1 MLRHHTQTVVYNFQ
15 KMTEYFTKA
24 ETKKM
29 LKRAVEGYSK
39 FLGLSEIGLKSIAG
53 YGWYID
59 GRITMGYTTQLM
71 EKAVKR
77 DSEFLD
83 NFFVKYYRKNIDSLI
98 EILKNRQDTRQKII
112 IEGLDCHKEKKYY
125 ASTILFLSQADG
137 ICNGQ
142 LFMTRKNK
150 ESLKKFLSK
159 SKNGNFINIL
169 LGMITGESAI
179 DVGYSKR
186 EEFDS
191 NLNRHAVVH
200 GLDVNFGT
208 EKNSLKAFSLLCFVS
223 DFVNRYKK
231 L

>member
-1 MLRHHTQTVVYNFQ
+1 
-15 KMTEYFTKA
+15 
-24 ETKKM
+24 M
-29 LKRAVEGYSK
+29 LKKAVEGYGK
-39 FLGLSEIGLKSIAG
+39 FLGLSEIGLKSISG

-59 GRITMGYTTQLM
+59 GGITMGYTTQLM
-71 EKAVKR
+71 EKAIKGET
-77 DSEFLD
+77 EFLD
-83 NFFVKYYRKNIDSLI
+83 DFFIKYYRENIENLTEKLI
-98 EILKNRQDTRQKII
+98 NRQDTRQRII
-112 IEGLDCHKEKKYY
+112 KEGLDCHNEKKYH

-142 LFMTRKNK
+142 LFRTKK
-150 ESLKKFLSK
+150 EKDSLKKYLSK

-169 LGMITGESAI
+169 LGMITDESAI
-179 DVGYSKR
+179 DVGYSKK
-186 EEFDS
+186 EKFDS

-208 EKNSLKAFSLLCFVS
+208 EINSLKAFSLLCFVS

>member
-1 MLRHHTQTVVYNFQ
+1 MTQ
-15 KMTEYFTKA
+15 YFTED

-29 LKRAVEGYSK
+29 LNKAVEGYSK
-39 FLGLSEIGLKSIAG
+39 FFGLSEIGLKRIAG
-53 YGWYID
+53 FGWYID
-59 GRITMGYTTQLM
+59 GRITMGYTTNLM
-71 EKAVKR
+71 EKAVEG

-83 NFFVKYYRKNIDSLI
+83 KFFVNYYRENIDNLS
-98 EILKNRQDTRQKII
+98 EILKNRQETRQKII
-112 IEGLDCHKEKKYY
+112 IEALDCHKEKKYY
-125 ASTILFLSQADG
+125 ASTLLFLSQADG

-142 LFMTRKNK
+142 LFRTRKEK

-159 SKNGNFINIL
+159 SENGNFINVL
-169 LGMITGESAI
+169 LGMITDESAI
-179 DVGYSKR
+179 DVGYSKK
-186 EEFDS
+186 EQFDS

-200 GLDVNFGT
+200 GLVVNFGE